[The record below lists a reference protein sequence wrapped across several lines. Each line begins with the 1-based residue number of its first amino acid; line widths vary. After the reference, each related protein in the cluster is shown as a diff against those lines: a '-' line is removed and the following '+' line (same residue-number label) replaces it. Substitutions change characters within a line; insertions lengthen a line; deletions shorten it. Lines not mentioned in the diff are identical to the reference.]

1 MELLQLNPNASVI
14 LAGDFNKLNVAE
26 ISERTG
32 LLTSVN
38 SPTRGAKTLDMIMTS
53 VPQQL
58 SVRTDYKAILATTK
72 GGVRDRA
79 KKSWTYISMGHNR
92 GRHHGLLI
100 HPGDSRRSRRG
111 SGNCTRKSIKYLELM
126 PVAIEAFCLLNRE
139 GLVFLSDTGSR
150 LSNTTSETRETSS
163 CSRHSDGATF
173 IPWEGAIALPWMPL
187 LLTFWHNLITPDQL
201 RLQMLLLRSQQT
213 EKHPNTLPF

>member
-38 SPTRGAKTLDMIMTS
+38 SPTRGAKILDMIMTS
-53 VPQQL
+53 VPQQSES

-79 KKSWTYISMGHNR
+79 KNYGRTLVWDTTEVATMASSYILETAAAVAGAAEIAQ
-92 GRHHGLLI
+92 GRASNTWSL
-100 HPGDSRRSRRG
+100 
-111 SGNCTRKSIKYLELM
+111 
-126 PVAIEAFCLLNRE
+126 CLL
-139 GLVFLSDTGSR
+139 
-150 LSNTTSETRETSS
+150 
-163 CSRHSDGATF
+163 
-173 IPWEGAIALPWMPL
+173 PL
-187 LLTFWHNLITPDQL
+187 
-201 RLQMLLLRSQQT
+201 
-213 EKHPNTLPF
+213 K